1 VKPEEIARQRAVI
14 AAATEGPWSASC
26 PSGTDCRWFNVTDT
40 QGDEILSAVVE
51 PSMSAVHPEGRDSLK
66 PVHDQRVADA
76 TFTAEAR
83 TCWPAALDEVE
94 RLRARVAELEA
105 SNAEMR
111 RELSRWYEELGE
123 SDPVKA
129 GKDKARLDWL
139 GENLVEGW
147 CEWDD
152 ESRHKPIR
160 EAIDAAMEGR

>member
-1 VKPEEIARQRAVI
+1 MSERYEDQLAQVRRMADSRTGWAEVLDGAQPALHAV
-14 AAATEGPWSASC
+14 
-26 PSGTDCRWFNVTDT
+26 
-40 QGDEILSAVVE
+40 L
-51 PSMSAVHPEGRDSLK
+51 
-66 PVHDQRVADA
+66 
-76 TFTAEAR
+76 
-83 TCWPAALDEVE
+83 E
-94 RLRARVAELEA
+94 RLDALEA
-105 SNAEMR
+105 SNADMR
-111 RELSRWYEELGE
+111 RELSRWYEECGE